1 MKAGELR
8 IDVTRLRAD
17 LEALAAIGADPEG
30 GISRPVWTP
39 AHEDAR
45 RGLVDRLRAAGF
57 GARVDPAANVVGA
70 DSRRTG
76 RRR

>member
-17 LEALAAIGADPEG
+17 LEALAAIDEP
-30 GISRPVWTP
+30 
-39 AHEDAR
+39 
-45 RGLVDRLRAAGF
+45 AAGF

-76 RRR
+76 RRW